1 MKSKVKKYR
10 VFAITELKREINV
23 WAENAEQARHKARIL
38 EESPKQKIVEMG
50 YVLGEV
56 DIIEAV
62 EDSPFGVSIKT

>member
-1 MKSKVKKYR
+1 MKSKVKRYR

-23 WAENAEQARHKARIL
+23 WAETVEEARHKARIL
-38 EESPKQKIVEMG
+38 EESPKQKLVEMG

-62 EDSPFGVSIKT
+62 EDLPFGVNIKS